1 MREVRRMVC
10 DCTTS
15 KEDREMGYLGCD
27 EDCLNRMLF
36 IEWWVFCLN
45 YYQVK
50 ISALFASN
58 HKNEYCNT

>member
-15 KEDREMGYLGCD
+15 REDREMGYEACG

-36 IEWWVFCLN
+36 IEWL
-45 YYQVK
+45 VK
-50 ISALFASN
+50 HGYILYIVSVAYWIIDLI
-58 HKNEYCNT
+58 C

>member
-36 IEWWVFCLN
+36 IEWWV
-45 YYQVK
+45 
-50 ISALFASN
+50 LFELVSD
-58 HKNEYCNT
+58 Y